1 MRHNRTP
8 SWINRR
14 LSNGT
19 DPDPRFSLA
28 NERTF
33 LAWVRTALGL
43 IALGVAVATFVSTQ
57 ETKGV
62 SLLLAAVL
70 LLLGGIL
77 AAGSWW
83 RWLSVERAMRDGH
96 GIPPSTLAPFLAVGI
111 GVISV
116 LAIVAVVITV

>member
-8 SWINRR
+8 DWINRL
-14 LSNGT
+14 LSNGS

-33 LAWVRTALGL
+33 LAWIRTALGL

-57 ETKGV
+57 DTKGI
-62 SLLLAAVL
+62 SLILAAALV
-70 LLLGGIL
+70 LLGGVL

-96 GIPPSTLAPFLAVGI
+96 GIPPSTLAPFLAIGI
-111 GVISV
+111 GVIAV
-116 LAIVAVVITV
+116 IAIIAVVVTA

>member
-70 LLLGGIL
+70 VLLGGIL

-116 LAIVAVVITV
+116 LAIIAIVITV

>member
-8 SWINRR
+8 DWINRR

-33 LAWVRTALGL
+33 LAWIRTALGL

-62 SLLLAAVL
+62 SLLLAAALVF
-70 LLLGGIL
+70 LGGIL

-83 RWLSVERAMRDGH
+83 RWLSVERAMREGH
-96 GIPPSTLAPFLAVGI
+96 GIPPSTLAPFLAIGI
-111 GVISV
+111 GVIAI
-116 LAIVAVVITV
+116 LAIITIVVTV

>member
-8 SWINRR
+8 DWINRR

-19 DPDPRFSLA
+19 DPDARFSLA

-33 LAWVRTALGL
+33 LAWIRTALGL

-62 SLLLAAVL
+62 SLLLAAALV
-70 LLLGGIL
+70 LLGGIL

-83 RWLSVERAMRDGH
+83 RWLSVERAMRDGD
-96 GIPPSTLAPFLAVGI
+96 GIPPSTLAPFLAIGI

-116 LAIVAVVITV
+116 IAIVAVIITV